1 MHETLQRL
9 GLGRQ
14 RVGKETFYWWLDLFC
29 IPVNAFKKGS
39 WWAEASIVM
48 FCLQWP
54 EEMSQPGLCT
64 MQWEIAVR
72 HWGGAS
78 CGDDVAVY
86 YNPINRIKKG
96 KKKISQTSNLKGS
109 LFQNCSDRVSM
120 KWHTILWK
128 GPWAWEEKHHYKQW
142 FTPLTFVFA
151 SLLCSSEIQM
161 RREGSCGWKRKKKKN
176 LVEGGKK
183 DILTPLCSAQKTMYL
198 FGVPKSN
205 CIASQYTSVFWS

>member
-64 MQWEIAVR
+64 MQWEIAVG
-72 HWGGAS
+72 HWGGAI

-86 YNPINRIKKG
+86 YNPINWIKKG
-96 KKKISQTSNLKGS
+96 KKINLKLVIWKEASSRIAQIVFPWNGIPFCEKDHGLGKKSTTTSSGS
-109 LFQNCSDRVSM
+109 PHL
-120 KWHTILWK
+120 
-128 GPWAWEEKHHYKQW
+128 
-142 FTPLTFVFA
+142 
-151 SLLCSSEIQM
+151 LLCLLLCYVLLKYKW
-161 RREGSCGWKRKKKKN
+161 EGKAHMVEKGKKN

-198 FGVPKSN
+198 FGVP
-205 CIASQYTSVFWS
+205 

>member
-14 RVGKETFYWWLDLFC
+14 KVGKETFYWWLDLFC

-39 WWAEASIVM
+39 WWVEASIVM

-86 YNPINRIKKG
+86 YNPIKWIKKG
-96 KKKISQTSNLKGS
+96 KKKSQTSNLKGS

-120 KWHTILWK
+120 KWRTILWI

-142 FTPLTFVFA
+142 FTPLIFVCL
-151 SLLCSSEIQM
+151 LLCYVFLKGSEKYKW
-161 RREGSCGWKRKKKKN
+161 EGKAHVVEKGKKN

-183 DILTPLCSAQKTMYL
+183 DILTPVCSA
-198 FGVPKSN
+198 
-205 CIASQYTSVFWS
+205 